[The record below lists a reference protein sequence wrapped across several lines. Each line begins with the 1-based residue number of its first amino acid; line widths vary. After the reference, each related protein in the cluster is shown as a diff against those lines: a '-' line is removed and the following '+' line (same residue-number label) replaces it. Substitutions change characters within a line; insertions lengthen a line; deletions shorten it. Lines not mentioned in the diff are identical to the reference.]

1 MLKRIAIVLVC
12 FSFLLAGCAG
22 TQTPSTLSKPSD
34 HPPKFA
40 AGTTMAALQ
49 GAKSIRIGVKFDQP
63 NLGYMAQ
70 GATTPVGFDIEIAK
84 IVASHLGLDPGEI
97 TWVKTDSVDREKYLT
112 ENTVDIEVASYSMT
126 PQRQAVV
133 GQAGPYLITGQ
144 QVMVRK
150 DDADIDTAQDLKG
163 RKVCAVTG
171 STSTDL
177 IVSKFH
183 ADPWPSDSYAKCV
196 DALLDGSVDAVSTD
210 GAVLMGFLIN
220 HVDEVKIV
228 GEPVTTERYGIGYK
242 HGDTAMCQFL
252 TKTLLASYKD
262 GSWSAAFERTLGKTG
277 VEAPT
282 PPQLDK
288 CQG

>member
-1 MLKRIAIVLVC
+1 MLKRIAIALVC
-12 FSFLLAGCAG
+12 FSFLLAGCSG
-22 TQTPSTLSKPSD
+22 TQTPQKFSKPSD

-49 GAKSIRIGVKFDQP
+49 GANNIRIGVKFDQP
-63 NLGYMAQ
+63 NLGYMGP
-70 GATTPVGFDIEIAK
+70 GAKIPSGFDVEIAK
-84 IVASHLGLDPGEI
+84 IIASHLGLDAGQI
-97 TWVKTDSVDREKYLT
+97 TWVKTDSADREKYLT
-112 ENTVDIEVASYSMT
+112 ENTVDIEIATYSMT
-126 PQRQAVV
+126 PQRQSVV

-150 DDADIDTAQDLKG
+150 DDADIDTAQDLKD
-163 RKVCAVTG
+163 RKVCTVTG
-171 STSTDL
+171 SSSTDL
-177 IVSKFH
+177 IVKKFH

-196 DALLDGSVDAVSTD
+196 DALLDGDVEAVSTD

-228 GEPVTTERYGIGYK
+228 GEPITTERYGIGYK
-242 HGDTAMCQFL
+242 HGDKAMCQFL

-262 GSWSAAFERTLGKTG
+262 GTWSSAFETTLGKTG

-282 PPQLDK
+282 PPQPDK

>member
-22 TQTPSTLSKPSD
+22 TQALQKSSQPSD

-49 GAKSIRIGVKFDQP
+49 GAKNIRVGVKFDQP
-63 NLGYMAQ
+63 NLGYMAPD
-70 GATTPVGFDIEIAK
+70 AKIPSGFDIEIAK
-84 IVASHLGLDPGEI
+84 IIAAHLGLDPAQI
-97 TWVKTDSVDREKYLT
+97 TWVKTVSADREKYLT
-112 ENTVDIEVASYSMT
+112 DNAVDIEVATYSMT
-126 PQRQAVV
+126 PQRQSVV
-133 GQAGPYLITGQ
+133 GQAGPYLVTGQ
-144 QVMVRK
+144 QIMVRK

-163 RKVCAVTG
+163 RKVCTVAG
-171 STSTDL
+171 SSSTDL
-177 IVSKFH
+177 IVKKFH
-183 ADPWPSDSYAKCV
+183 ADPWPSDSYAKCIA
-196 DALLDGSVDAVSTD
+196 ALLDGEVEAVSTD

-228 GEPVTTERYGIGYK
+228 GEPFTTERYGIGYK
-242 HGDTAMCQFL
+242 RGDTAMCEFL
-252 TKTLLASYKD
+252 TKALLASYKD
-262 GSWSAAFERTLGKTG
+262 GTWSAAFEATLGKTG

-282 PPQLDK
+282 PPQPDK